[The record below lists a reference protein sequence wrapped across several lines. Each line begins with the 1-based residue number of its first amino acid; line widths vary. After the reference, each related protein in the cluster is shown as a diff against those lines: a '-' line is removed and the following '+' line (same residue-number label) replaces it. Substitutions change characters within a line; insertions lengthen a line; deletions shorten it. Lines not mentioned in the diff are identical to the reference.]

1 MTSDPREAVALAR
14 ARAAAARAEG
24 RYVESAD
31 PGGLRVAPTDRIS
44 TEQLMDWAVIEP
56 DLEDVRSTRA
66 LGAPITFLKRM
77 VFRVLRQY
85 FAQLESQQTRFN
97 LHVMVRVAELED
109 RLAQLEA
116 RDSDRS

>member
-1 MTSDPREAVALAR
+1 MTSDPREAVELAR
-14 ARAAAARAEG
+14 TRAAAARAAG

-44 TEQLMDWAVIEP
+44 TEQLM
-56 DLEDVRSTRA
+56 EDVRSTRA
-66 LGAPITFLKRM
+66 LGAPITFFKRL

-116 RDSDRS
+116 RDPDET